1 MKKIILCAVLLSSF
15 CSFSQETVSSTIVTP
30 PPPVIATVTTP
41 SVAKRTLQEGTIIK
55 VAINEDISGKEVQV
69 GQKIAFTTTEDLI
82 QGDRVIL
89 HKGLKVMGSVTEAAK
104 SKGLGKKGKL
114 SFNIEYLY
122 LENGKV
128 VKLRSEV
135 KKNLNG
141 AGGLVV
147 ASAILISPVA
157 LFVHGKNAK
166 YEKGEVFDAYVDQT
180 AELE

>member
-1 MKKIILCAVLLSSF
+1 MKKIILCAVLLA
-15 CSFSQETVSSTIVTP
+15 SFSNYAQEVAST
-30 PPPVIATVTTP
+30 ATTTTTTP
-41 SVAKRTLQEGTIIK
+41 AITKRLSIPEGTLIK
-55 VAINEDISGKEVQV
+55 VTINEDISGKEVQV
-69 GQKIAFTTTEDLI
+69 GQKINFTTTEDLI

-104 SKGLGKKGKL
+104 SKGFGKKGKL

-128 VKLRSEV
+128 LKLRSEV

-141 AGGLVV
+141 SAALVV
-147 ASAILISPVA
+147 GAAILISPLA

-166 YEKGEVFDAYVDQT
+166 YEKGEAFDAYVDEDS
-180 AELE
+180 AIE